1 MATDSRQSDSP
12 TLVRPQL
19 FLSLVV
25 IAALAIAVD
34 LVGLLTLFG
43 VETLTDG
50 IAPFVAIVLGGYLGI
65 AIFDRL

>member
-1 MATDSRQSDSP
+1 
-12 TLVRPQL
+12 
-19 FLSLVV
+19 V